1 MQADLRQPGGGADIY
16 PNELRRP
23 QKYSASKPMA
33 KHGDN
38 WVSIL
43 KDQPE
48 ATWKP
53 DLVAALNKLTG
64 DIGDIEIKRAAG
76 YLVVRFRR
84 TIGP

>member
-1 MQADLRQPGGGADIY
+1 M
-16 PNELRRP
+16 RRLSTSP
-23 QKYSASKPMA
+23 A
-33 KHGDN
+33 GR
-38 WVSIL
+38 VVR
-43 KDQPE
+43 QPE